1 MGRTSR
7 STPRNIRG
15 LFRTTDSEH
24 GPFPWALALL
34 VLGMLIA
41 VGYSIDNDKSLSE
54 REGILTKTDA
64 ENDVI
69 PSLPPQ

>member
-1 MGRTSR
+1 M
-7 STPRNIRG
+7 
-15 LFRTTDSEH
+15 
-24 GPFPWALALL
+24 ALL